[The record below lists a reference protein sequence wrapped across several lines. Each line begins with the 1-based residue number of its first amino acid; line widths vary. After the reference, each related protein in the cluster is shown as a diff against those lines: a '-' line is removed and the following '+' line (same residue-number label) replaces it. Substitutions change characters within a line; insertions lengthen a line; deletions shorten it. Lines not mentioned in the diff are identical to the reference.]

1 MSIDANFALAFEY
14 GFKFGLMVGLCI
26 GACFLAFT
34 SYLEWRASEKGGKK

>member
-1 MSIDANFALAFEY
+1 MSIDTQFMIAFEY

-34 SYLEWRASEKGGKK
+34 SYMEWKSSRGGGKS

>member
-34 SYLEWRASEKGGKK
+34 SYLEWRASEKCGKK

>member
-26 GACFLAFT
+26 GACFLALT